1 MDIETI
7 IREGMR
13 RYRENE
19 TKTFCV
25 IINNSK
31 EERRYND
38 ILRVH
43 YWISRKTGRITH
55 KVYMKNEEVFT
66 LENDPYF
73 DKSCVPMGINNVE
86 QVRLKRYLWANKTII
101 SIRFKRF
108 LVRVENFQD
117 FAYNININKKGR

>member
-1 MDIETI
+1 MKYMDIETT

-13 RYRENE
+13 RYKENE
-19 TKTFCV
+19 SKTFCV

-55 KVYMKNEEVFT
+55 KIYMKNEEVFI
-66 LENDPYF
+66 LENDLNF

-86 QVRLKRYLWANKTII
+86 QVRLKRYL
-101 SIRFKRF
+101 
-108 LVRVENFQD
+108 
-117 FAYNININKKGR
+117 

>member
-25 IINNSK
+25 IVNNSK

-43 YWISRKTGRITH
+43 HWISRKTGRTIY
-55 KVYMKNEEVFT
+55 KVYMKNEEAFI
-66 LENDPYF
+66 LENDSHF

-86 QVRLKRYLWANKTII
+86 QVRLKRYL
-101 SIRFKRF
+101 
-108 LVRVENFQD
+108 
-117 FAYNININKKGR
+117 

>member
-25 IINNSK
+25 IVNNSK

-43 YWISRKTGRITH
+43 YWTSRKTGRITH
-55 KVYMKNEEVFT
+55 KVYMKNEEIFI
-66 LENDPYF
+66 LENDPHF
-73 DKSCVPMGINNVE
+73 DKTCVPMGINNVE
-86 QVRLKRYLWANKTII
+86 RVRLKRYL
-101 SIRFKRF
+101 
-108 LVRVENFQD
+108 
-117 FAYNININKKGR
+117 